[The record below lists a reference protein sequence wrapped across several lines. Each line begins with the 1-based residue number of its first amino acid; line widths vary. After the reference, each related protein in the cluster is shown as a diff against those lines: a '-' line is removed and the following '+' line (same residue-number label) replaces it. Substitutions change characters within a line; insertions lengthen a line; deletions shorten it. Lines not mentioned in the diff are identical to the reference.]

1 MVVIVKDK
9 VPTWAV
15 IFAIVLVIVAVAVVV
30 FAITGGK
37 GTVLVVAIPGFP
49 AESIVIGLIVGFLAL
64 VLKHR
69 SEKSTA

>member
-1 MVVIVKDK
+1 MIVKDK

-15 IFAIVLVIVAVAVVV
+15 IFAIVVVLVSVAVLV

-37 GTVLVVAIPGFP
+37 GTILVVAIPGFP
-49 AESIVIGLIVGFLAL
+49 AESIVIGLMVGFLVF